1 MFGLSGGD
9 GGGGGGGLVGGLVDN
24 VLGGGGAG
32 DLLDSFLGGSDDLA
46 SSGVLEGD
54 VQFGTDSHFNSLY
67 VTGAT
72 ETDLFLINDL
82 IELLD
87 QANSPQNPELLG
99 AFRTIPILHR
109 DPEEVKEIVEA
120 QLSDLIAPSGS
131 GGENNN
137 NQQQAGQ
144 QAQMARLLLSLIHI

>member
-1 MFGLSGGD
+1 M
-9 GGGGGGGLVGGLVDN
+9 
-24 VLGGGGAG
+24 
-32 DLLDSFLGGSDDLA
+32 
-46 SSGVLEGD
+46 EGD

-131 GGENNN
+131 GGESNN
-137 NQQQAGQ
+137 NQQPAGQ
-144 QAQMARLLLSLIHI
+144 QAQMARLLAAAAGGGGGGGGGGNAAASEPPRARLGVDTKTGQLLVTGKEFILSLIHI